1 MALFPKYQSIKGE
14 RMTIVTEKQNR
25 QSGQGQAI
33 KSCQDLEAITA
44 VCNEKYRVT
53 DTTAQKLDTA
63 RIYRNTFWAA
73 LTGVVLQFPIEYSAL
88 MGGVGYGL
96 TAYDEKVNGRK
107 MDLGKVCGA
116 TILGNVIGQ
125 WYDGFTGGYIGAGIG
140 AMGMQI
146 YELAR
151 TYKK

>member
-1 MALFPKYQSIKGE
+1 
-14 RMTIVTEKQNR
+14 MTITREKQTIQPR
-25 QSGQGQAI
+25 QEQIAQTCGN
-33 KSCQDLEAITA
+33 LESITTTA
-44 VCNEKYRVT
+44 HENYRVT
-53 DTTAQKLDTA
+53 GATIQRPDTA

-96 TAYDEKVNGRK
+96 TAYDEKVNNGR

-116 TILGNVIGQ
+116 TILGNILGYWCDRDV
-125 WYDGFTGGYIGAGIG
+125 GGYIGAGIG
-140 AMGMQI
+140 AIGMHI
-146 YELAR
+146 YELVK